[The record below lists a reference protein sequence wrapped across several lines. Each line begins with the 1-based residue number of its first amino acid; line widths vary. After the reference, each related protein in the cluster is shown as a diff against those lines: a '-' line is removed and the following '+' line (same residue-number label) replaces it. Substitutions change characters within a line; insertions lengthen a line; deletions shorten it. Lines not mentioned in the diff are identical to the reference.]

1 MKFALI
7 GHPVAG
13 SLSPVLFRAAYNGA
27 YAYDLID
34 EVSFDDAWARASAYD
49 GFNVTAPFKTQ
60 VPAMMPRCDSSVLLS
75 GCANTVIPGEC
86 CYNTDIDGVLGA
98 LADGGFFVPDGGR
111 ALVVGSGGAALAA
124 WAALSPCMDVT
135 FLARSAEKLCR
146 FVDNPAFI
154 PIGSPVPE
162 ADVVVYTLPS
172 TAPVPVGLPLENAFV
187 LEAEYKAPQLA
198 GLCPRYISGRRWLL
212 HQAVRAYELFTGE
225 SPDLKAMEAAL

>member
-1 MKFALI
+1 MRFALI

-27 YAYDLID
+27 YEYDLID
-34 EVSFDDAWARASAYD
+34 EVSFDDAWVRASVYD
-49 GFNVTAPFKTQ
+49 GFNVTAPFKTL
-60 VPAMMPRCDSSVLLS
+60 VPAMVPLCDASVRLS
-75 GCANTVIPGEC
+75 GCANTVVGGR

-124 WAALSPCMDVT
+124 WAALSPTMDVT
-135 FLARSAEKLCR
+135 FVARSAEKLSR
-146 FVDNPAFI
+146 YVDTPSFV

-162 ADVVVYTLPS
+162 ADVIVYTLPG
-172 TAPVPVGLPLENAFV
+172 TAPIPPGLPLENAFV
-187 LEAEYKAPQLA
+187 LEAEYKAPQLD

-212 HQAVRAYELFTGE
+212 HQAVAAYRHFTGE
-225 SPDLKAMEAAL
+225 EPDFPAMAAAIG

>member
-1 MKFALI
+1 MGKRFALI

-13 SLSPVLFRAAYNGA
+13 SLSPALFRAAYNARYG
-27 YAYDLID
+27 YDLID
-34 EVSFDDAWARASAYD
+34 EPLFADAWARGLEFD
-49 GFNVTAPFKTQ
+49 GFNVTAPFKKQ

-98 LADGGFFVPDGGR
+98 LADGGFFVPNGGR
-111 ALVVGSGGAALAA
+111 ALVVGSGGAAMAA

-135 FLARSAEKLCR
+135 FVARNAGSLPDGAA
-146 FVDNPAFI
+146 FV
-154 PIGSPVPE
+154 PIGAVVPE

-172 TAPVPVGLPLENAFV
+172 TAPVPPGLPLANAFV

-225 SPDLKAMEAAL
+225 SPDLKAMEAALV